1 MTLLNGRSN
10 ENDQNRGANVVKIV
24 LFTMTGTILAFF
36 GTIALMGA
44 IRVYLHPE
52 RYMARNPASQSMRNR
67 AKGITR
73 AILDTIPI
81 VRFADKTDIE
91 LESVEQGNAD
101 INMQNQEDIA
111 GQTIKCS
118 SDDSTSAAMTESHSA
133 RALDG
138 ERCLKCSICT
148 EDFSIGE
155 QVRVLPCFHKYHPAC
170 VDPWLL
176 NLSST
181 CPLCRIDLDRKD
193 QRQRDGQ
200 VRSEA

>member
-1 MTLLNGRSN
+1 MTLLSGRSN

-24 LFTMTGTILAFF
+24 LFTMTGAIIAFF
-36 GTIALMGA
+36 GTIALIGA
-44 IRVYLHPE
+44 IRVYHHPE
-52 RYMARNPASQSMRNR
+52 RYMPQNPAGQSMRNR

-81 VRFADKTDIE
+81 VRFAEKTNIE
-91 LESVEQGNAD
+91 LESVEQGNVKID
-101 INMQNQEDIA
+101 RQNQEDIA
-111 GQTIKCS
+111 GQMVNCS
-118 SDDSTSAAMTESHSA
+118 SDDSTSAAMTESNSA

-138 ERCLKCSICT
+138 EQYLKCSICT

-181 CPLCRIDLDRKD
+181 CPLCRIDLDRED
-193 QRQRDGQ
+193 QRQSDCQ
-200 VRSEA
+200 VRSET